1 MYVKAEMTLPTYER
15 NKVSKQGSLTAEMEK
30 SSQELR
36 GCKAPLLSAL
46 MSSCAIPFTLTLKN

>member
-1 MYVKAEMTLPTYER
+1 MTLPTYER

-36 GCKAPLLSAL
+36 GCEDSPTAFSPNAQLCHPIYFDPEKL
-46 MSSCAIPFTLTLKN
+46 ML